1 MFERLKRLFQRS
13 APAPAETQLEAP
25 PVTSRQEP
33 LRRQPAADSAS
44 GSSDEVPA
52 PTTPAGTDS
61 IQVSLRS
68 VVLKLPETLK
78 GKTKQP
84 PAGGLRISIPAS
96 KILPQLPQGTVRI
109 SFGELRKAS
118 PPGIFSDASD
128 RDHTLVDLPLQEI
141 LQQLKPD
148 QLPRRLRQKRVEV
161 PDEVVP
167 IFTSQRGQSNVR
179 IATPSTPEP
188 SRSQTRTPAV
198 GSTGS

>member
-13 APAPAETQLEAP
+13 APAPSETQLEAP
-25 PVTSRQEP
+25 PVNSRQEP
-33 LRRQPAADSAS
+33 LRRQPVADSERIT
-44 GSSDEVPA
+44 DEVPA
-52 PTTPAGTDS
+52 PTTPAGADS

-167 IFTSQRGQSNVR
+167 IFTSQRGS
-179 IATPSTPEP
+179 E
-188 SRSQTRTPAV
+188 
-198 GSTGS
+198 